1 MVVTLEI
8 LQEAGIRLPKVVG
21 QTVSIVGGLV
31 IGQAVVQAGLISPI
45 MVIIISLTAIAS
57 FAIPSYSLS
66 LASRVLRV
74 IFMILAAVLGAFG
87 ISMGVLYLL
96 GYLCSLKSFGIGFM
110 EPLTPTGSKTGKTR

>member
-87 ISMGVLYLL
+87 ISMEF
-96 GYLCSLKSFGIGFM
+96 CIF
-110 EPLTPTGSKTGKTR
+110 